1 MQDPVAWLTVPNTL
15 EAQEEAHVTVF
26 GHVQGWRFDLEMQ
39 IQAVKDYPAHAG
51 LTATSISLCQQ
62 LPETLQAPDMDRR
75 NFAMLKQSQACLR

>member
-51 LTATSISLCQQ
+51 LTPT
-62 LPETLQAPDMDRR
+62 
-75 NFAMLKQSQACLR
+75 